1 LKWGAVAAVHVEGHD
16 GHEAAVDKAIA
27 CRVGQPFDRET
38 VRADVER
45 LWALGVF
52 ADIAVHA
59 KTSPKGLEI
68 TYRLDPRPMTAK
80 VYLRGNQSLPQHVLD
95 DAIQLREGEPFEA
108 RLLGWSAL
116 GLVEAYRE
124 AGYRFVE
131 VRPHALDRDDE
142 RHVCLEVDQ
151 GPKVTIAQWSFSGVR
166 RLDEPELRALIDTQD
181 GRVNTTGGV
190 YRPDLWAQDAY
201 RLLAHYYDRGFVAV
215 QIGEPKLS
223 SSQDRTRLTVVI
235 PVEEGKPYRVGTV
248 KVSGAAMIPGRG
260 YQGVVQTQTGE
271 PFSRSKVA
279 EDIARLRELHESGS
293 GWSPG
298 VEITPLTVV
307 DADRAVVDI
316 DFRVE

>member
-1 LKWGAVAAVHVEGHD
+1 VNVSVEGHA
-16 GHEAAVDKAIA
+16 GHEAAVAKAIT

-59 KTSPKGLEI
+59 KTNPKGLEI
-68 TYRLDPRPMTAK
+68 TYRLDRRPTTTK
-80 VYLRGNQSLPQHVLD
+80 VYLRGNQSLPQHVVD

-124 AGYRFVE
+124 AGYRFAE
-131 VRPHALDRDDE
+131 VRPHALDRGDD
-142 RHVCLEVDQ
+142 RHVCLEVDE
-151 GPKVTIAQWSFSGVR
+151 GPKVTIAEWSFSGVR
-166 RLDEPELRALIDTQD
+166 RLDEADLRALIDTRD
-181 GRVNTTGGV
+181 GRVNTSGGV
-190 YRPDLWAQDAY
+190 YRPDLWMQDAL
-201 RLLAHYYDRGFVAV
+201 RLLAHYYDRGFVTV

-223 SSQDRTRLTVVI
+223 SSEDRMRLTVTI
-235 PVEEGKPYRVGTV
+235 PVEEGKPYRVGSV
-248 KVSGAAMIPGRG
+248 KVGGAALVPGQG
-260 YQGVVQTQTGE
+260 YQSVIQTKTGE
-271 PFSRSKVA
+271 PFSRTRVM
-279 EDIARLRELHESGS
+279 EDITRLRELHQSSS

-298 VEITPLTVV
+298 SDVTPLTSV

-316 DFRVE
+316 EYQIQ